1 MNHKEAIHALHLIQ
15 DQLQEVRRGY
25 KPNKVATDL
34 IEDAQRT
41 INAIHAIA
49 ARNHA
54 QDVEF
59 TERKLQRIRECEG
72 MVS

>member
-1 MNHKEAIHALHLIQ
+1 MNHKEAIHELHLIQ
-15 DQLQEVRRGY
+15 DRLQEIRRAY
-25 KPNKVATDL
+25 KPSKIATDL

-41 INAIHAIA
+41 INAVHAIA

-54 QDVEF
+54 QDLEF

-72 MVS
+72 LL

>member
-1 MNHKEAIHALHLIQ
+1 MNHKEAIYELHLIQ
-15 DQLQEVRRGY
+15 DRLQEIRRAY
-25 KPNKVATDL
+25 KPSKVAIDL
-34 IEDAQRT
+34 IEDAQKT
-41 INAIHAIA
+41 INALHAIA

-72 MVS
+72 MV